1 MKYIINE
8 DKNLGIQ
15 PLNDDLRQSFLE
27 SLGYSEKEKEVAEE
41 AAEETSEET
50 PVEAVTE
57 SKMVS
62 RQVVQENEEPE
73 VTLYEWNGQYFRLE
87 DDVYEVDNQLF
98 VRVQEMTSE
107 EAHKLTEGKDN
118 AYTNWVAFDGNEYTL
133 KEACDYD
140 DDVYI
145 KLQLNEQLDDDEIDD
160 IMNKSAE
167 KKFGKDSD
175 QAKAHKAGKRNVP
188 AKGDKEETPEEKAK
202 AKADAEKAA
211 K

>member
-1 MKYIINE
+1 
-8 DKNLGIQ
+8 
-15 PLNDDLRQSFLE
+15 
-27 SLGYSEKEKEVAEE
+27 
-41 AAEETSEET
+41 
-50 PVEAVTE
+50 
-57 SKMVS
+57 
-62 RQVVQENEEPE
+62 
-73 VTLYEWNGQYFRLE
+73 
-87 DDVYEVDNQLF
+87 
-98 VRVQEMTSE
+98 MTSE

>member
-8 DKNLGIQ
+8 DKNTGIQ
-15 PLNDDLRQSFLE
+15 PLNDELRKSFLK
-27 SLGYSEKEKEVAEE
+27 SLGYTEKETETVNEAEVAEG
-41 AAEETSEET
+41 AEE
-50 PVEAVTE
+50 VVTE
-57 SKMVS
+57 SKMAP
-62 RQVVQENEEPE
+62 RQAVQESEEPKAS
-73 VTLYEWNGQYFRLE
+73 LYEWNGQYFKLE
-87 DDVYEVDNQLF
+87 EDVYEFENELY

-107 EAHKLTEGKDN
+107 EAHELTEGKDS
-118 AYTNWVAFDGNEYTL
+118 YTNWVSFDGKEYSL

-145 KLQLNEQLDDDEIDD
+145 KMQVNEELSDDDIDD

-175 QAKAHKAGKRNVP
+175 QAKAHKSGARNAP
-188 AKGDKEETPEEKAK
+188 AKGDKPETPEEKAK

-211 K
+211 GK